1 MNIGEQFLKYD
12 AYQLCEVQLPANT
25 AARQFNFPDLP
36 FLRPNSARVKA
47 IEIYDFSVAKFGP
60 ISNNAN
66 ASQDGADNVQISSLV
81 LYGGINN
88 PQNNTPIK
96 QGNEI
101 IQRVP
106 LYRLNTTG
114 LANSVKTQNIF
125 LLNSMLVDWTKSYVS
140 LSAAPLNGAVN
151 ECFIFGVYFDYVNQ
165 FN

>member
-12 AYQLCEVQLPANT
+12 AYQLCEVQLPAYT
-25 AARQFNFPDLP
+25 TSRQFNFPDLP
-36 FLRPNSARVKA
+36 FLRPNSARIKA
-47 IEIYDFSVAKFGP
+47 IELFDSSAAQYGP
-60 ISNNAN
+60 ISNNLN
-66 ASQDGADNVQISSLV
+66 ADNNGNLNFSSLV

-106 LYRLNTTG
+106 LLRLNTTG
-114 LANSVKTQNIF
+114 NSSSVKTQNIF

-140 LSAAPLNGAVN
+140 LSAAPANGAVN